1 MAVGT
6 NTKFPA
12 LPLFPTT
19 NLGTIIDIISKVLSE
34 MLYLPIGKYF
44 ETILHWW
51 LMWVLRSFTAVL
63 TAIEPLPC
71 MHTLPK
77 IRSGWS
83 RFKPFWNGCISKTV
97 RPRALKLKNTRAETR
112 RGLVPKIWFGAVR
125 FLIRPLVFEMAILWD
140 GDIWIELKASY
151 RKHFE
156 MAGFVRWRH
165 LDRIKSL
172 L

>member
-1 MAVGT
+1 MAVG
-6 NTKFPA
+6 TKFPA

-97 RPRALKLKNTRAETR
+97 RPRALKLKKHKGWN
-112 RGLVPKIWFGAVR
+112 PKGFGTQNMVWSCQIFDTTFGFR
-125 FLIRPLVFEMAILWD
+125 D
-140 GDIWIELKASY
+140 GY
-151 RKHFE
+151 
-156 MAGFVRWRH
+156 FVRWRH
-165 LDRIKSL
+165 LDRMWDGDICRMATWAFAVRWRHL
-172 L
+172 DRR